1 MLTVEQTLAK
11 CFHLI
16 CTPARCLDLVKGVL
30 EKRSMTGFSEAT
42 DSGTMLTS
50 SESPTKRPLF
60 VWEPVPDSCKPE
72 EFAHM
77 LEALKVVDVLSP
89 NHHELASFFGSSNT
103 TCSSEASE
111 LATLRHQCTEL
122 LEHGFNKGQGA
133 VIVRRGE
140 QGCYLASSHRQLS
153 LPAYHQ
159 PMPKSP
165 AEPRSRWRQKVVD
178 PTGGGNAFLG
188 GFCVGLLDASTEDAY
203 GLEYAALYGSV
214 AASFAIEQ
222 IGMPQLSHSDDGQE
236 LWNGEAPE
244 DRLKEL
250 RMRVLP
256 AHPIVGYDQR

>member
-1 MLTVEQTLAK
+1 MLTVEQNLAK

-16 CTPARCLDLVKGVL
+16 CTPARCLDLVKGLL
-30 EKRSMTGFSEAT
+30 EKRSMTGLSEAT
-42 DSGTMLTS
+42 DSGTGLAS
-50 SESPTKRPLF
+50 SESWTKRPLF

-72 EFAHM
+72 EFAHL

-89 NHHELASFFGSSNT
+89 NHHELASFFSSSNT
-103 TCSSEASE
+103 SYSSEASE
-111 LATLRHQCTEL
+111 LATLRYQCTEL
-122 LEHGFNKGQGA
+122 LEHGFKKGQGA

-140 QGCYLASSHRQLS
+140 KGCYVASSHRQLS

-159 PMPKSP
+159 PMPESP
-165 AEPRSRWRQKVVD
+165 AEARNRWRQKVID

-188 GFCVGLLDASTEDAY
+188 GFCVGLVDASAKDAY
-203 GLEYAALYGSV
+203 GPEYAALYGLV

-222 IGMPQLSHSDDGQE
+222 VGMPKLSHSDDCQE

-250 RMRVLP
+250 QMRALLAKTSVV
-256 AHPIVGYDQR
+256 HEDR